1 LETPACAG
9 AGVILR
15 TSWVHRPFRPNFVNT
30 TLRLAATREHI
41 RVVDD
46 QHGAPTA
53 AFDLAGAIL
62 DLAEPLST
70 AGMVDRD
77 TGGIYHPAG
86 EGETTWYGFAE
97 TIFAAGRGGAIACP
111 GSSALL
117 TNARRRAEAPA

>member
-1 LETPACAG
+1 MGPQAVPAE
-9 AGVILR
+9 L
-15 TSWVHRPFRPNFVNT
+15 
-30 TLRLAATREHI
+30 REHHAAA
-41 RVVDD
+41 RRNARAYP
-46 QHGAPTA
+46 GAPTA

>member
-53 AFDLAGAIL
+53 AFDLAGVIL

-77 TGGIYHPAG
+77 TGGIYHLAG
-86 EGETTWYGFAE
+86 AGETTWYGFAE
-97 TIFAAGRGGAIACP
+97 TIFAGWAAGPSR
-111 GSSALL
+111 
-117 TNARRRAEAPA
+117 APARALS